1 MFISITRWKGGRA
14 RRETAGGPETVKTR
28 WRSRSS
34 GKRGRLQAK
43 TRRTTCDDRTKKLG
57 TARPKPIENQP
68 RRDEKSTKKP
78 TKSRKN
84 RRKIGFGRFWALRV
98 VPRRP
103 WIAPERSRDGLR
115 RPNGGA
121 WGAKLAVWAAM
132 LATVAAKL
140 AAQDAPNGARGR
152 PRALCE
158 RVRCLEQRSSRFF
171 VVFWCDGGTPEPQF
185 SSASAVFCTLRT
197 KFAPNA
203 RRRRNST
210 KIEGFRPLKSSPGAS
225 KSNSDGPRRA
235 QSRTGT
241 VEVSSNF

>member
-1 MFISITRWKGGRA
+1 MKPQVGS
-14 RRETAGGPETVKTR
+14 ETVGTR
-28 WRSRSS
+28 RRSRSS
-34 GKRGRLQAK
+34 GKHGRSQAK
-43 TRRTTCDDRTKKLG
+43 IRRKTCDDRKKKPG
-57 TARPKPIENQP
+57 TARPKPTENQ
-68 RRDEKSTKKP
+68 RRREEKSTKKP
-78 TKSRKN
+78 TKTRKN

-98 VPRRP
+98 VPGRS

-132 LATVAAKL
+132 LATVGAKL
-140 AAQDAPNGARGR
+140 AAQDAPNGARGP

-171 VVFWCDGGTPEPQF
+171 VVFLCDGGTPEPQF

-203 RRRRNST
+203 RRRRNNT
-210 KIEGFRPLKSSPGAS
+210 KITGFQPRKSSPGAL
-225 KSNSDGPRRA
+225 KSNPDGPRRP
-235 QSRTGT
+235 QSRAGT